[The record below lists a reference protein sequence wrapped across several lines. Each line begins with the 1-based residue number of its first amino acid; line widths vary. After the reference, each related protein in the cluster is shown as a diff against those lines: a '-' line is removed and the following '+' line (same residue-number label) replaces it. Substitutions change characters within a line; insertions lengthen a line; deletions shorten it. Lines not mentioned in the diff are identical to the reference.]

1 MVEGKIDGGA
11 EKITAG
17 KGEVDNGE
25 DRIDE
30 EDGKQDKSRHCERE
44 RLPLPEKLL
53 PTPLSWAHNPGFNL
67 LLNLYLHGNL
77 LMKSSSVRTYN
88 GAVGSASLPAACAP
102 NSPTTT
108 NVSHYRF
115 IALNRAAPL
124 SRAFRTLAPPR
135 IIRAHAFCPKAT
147 S

>member
-88 GAVGSASLPAACAP
+88 GLWAAHRCLRLARPPVQQLLMYPITASAPCPPPLP
-102 NSPTTT
+102 SPQ
-108 NVSHYRF
+108 
-115 IALNRAAPL
+115 LP
-124 SRAFRTLAPPR
+124 SRSTPTA
-135 IIRAHAFCPKAT
+135 
-147 S
+147 